1 MRGSVEDR
9 VLEALRPT
17 RFQLAMLTRLYGL
30 IESRLSP
37 CPAAAGVVGRVEA
50 VGSFA
55 KGTLLSDKWEID
67 VFLLLEGV
75 DDAWIE
81 GRARSL
87 LYTCLHGLPVISK
100 YSQHPYVTL
109 AMMGMEADIV
119 PAKLVSDPSQARGVE
134 RTPFHTR
141 WVKER
146 INPRLADEV
155 RLLKSF
161 LKGIGV
167 YGAETARGGFS
178 GYLAEVLTIGYNGF
192 RGVLEEA
199 ATWRPPVIIDPH
211 GAGDPDA
218 LARRYRDS
226 PLVIPDPVDPGRNVG
241 AAVTMRSLAT
251 FILAARTYLE
261 APGEWYFHTHQPTL
275 PPLSRAPAVGV
286 CLEGPM
292 YTKPPQDVE
301 GRLARLSS
309 FLATKLGEAGF
320 RVLHHGF
327 SWDGGSRAVAY
338 VLVESLT
345 LPEIEALRGPEAWA
359 SVERVSR
366 FIEKRLR
373 EGGSVWPHHGPLHGF
388 RPRRI
393 RSALEALGRALGMA
407 PLPWGARVSRI
418 FTCPGPGCEGWCGRE
433 VERGSDPT
441 PAWVRLAYTRGRPP
455 S

>member
-1 MRGSVEDR
+1 MRGGVEEK

-17 RFQLAMLTRLYGL
+17 QFQLGMLTRLYNVV
-30 IESRLSP
+30 ESRLAK
-37 CPAAAGVVGRVEA
+37 CPEIAGVKGRVEA

-75 DDAWIE
+75 DDSWIAE
-81 GRARSL
+81 KAGDL
-87 LYTCLHGLPVISK
+87 LHTCLHGLPVISK

-109 AMMGMEADIV
+109 AVMGMEADIV
-119 PAKLVSDPSQARGVE
+119 PAKLISDPARARGVE

-146 INPRLADEV
+146 ITPWLADEV
-155 RLLKSF
+155 RLFKSF

-192 RGVLEEA
+192 HGVLEEA
-199 ATWRPPVIIDPH
+199 SQWRPPVTVDPH
-211 GAGDPDA
+211 GAGDPER
-218 LARRYRDS
+218 LARRYRSS
-226 PLVIPDPVDPGRNVG
+226 PLVIPDPVDPDRNVA
-241 AAVTMRSLAT
+241 AAVTIRSLAT

-275 PPLSRAPAVGV
+275 PPSLSAPAVAA

-292 YTKPPQDVE
+292 YTQPPQDVE

-309 FLATKLGEAGF
+309 YMATKLGEAGF

-327 SWDGGSRAVAY
+327 SWDGGSRAVVY
-338 VLVESLT
+338 VLMESLT
-345 LPEIEALRGPEAWA
+345 LPGVEAMQGPEAW
-359 SVERVSR
+359 SDMERVAK

-373 EGGSVWPHHGPLHGF
+373 EGGSVWLSDSLLLGF

-393 RSALEALGRALGMA
+393 LYALEALYKVLASA
-407 PLPWGARVSRI
+407 PLPRGARVSRS
-418 FTCPGPGCEGWCGRE
+418 FTCPGAGCEGWCGRE
-433 VERGSDPT
+433 VERGADPT
-441 PAWVRLAYTRGRPP
+441 PAWIRLAYTPRRPR